1 MAIKHMVGL
10 GSKNTILASTHRIG
24 LRGAW
29 HLNHPHPTLRS
40 SLLLRH
46 LSFGHH
52 ARPIQSMGQKA
63 QVEPL

>member
-1 MAIKHMVGL
+1 MATKLMVGL

-29 HLNHPHPTLRS
+29 HLNHPHPTLRAA
-40 SLLLRH
+40 LLFRH
-46 LSFGHH
+46 LSAGHH

-63 QVEPL
+63 QEEPL